1 MSIPPIVVYAVLAA
15 FGIGLLSPLMVAC
28 WGQRD
33 RPGARIGIILGTT
46 LSIPAGLLTG
56 TILWSYLEEASSMG
70 AGISLF
76 VGPVVGCF
84 VGTLIVSL
92 LMREVGV
99 GIAAAR
105 KSHTEIV
112 GQCKG

>member
-1 MSIPPIVVYAVLAA
+1 MSIPPIIVYIVFAA
-15 FGIGLLSPLMVAC
+15 FGIGFLSPLLVAW
-28 WGQRD
+28 WGQRN
-33 RPGARIGIILGTT
+33 RPGARAGIILGTI

-84 VGTLIVSL
+84 LGTLMVSL
-92 LMREVGV
+92 VMREVGV

-105 KSHTEIV
+105 KGHTENV
-112 GQCKG
+112 VH